1 MEKPTWLSTQLFK
14 FRLNRLLK
22 KLNRPDINGYE
33 ELVLM
38 CDIINLMYG
47 YIDCDDKEL
56 DTTLFAET
64 NYELITRFNAIYDQL
79 SEFIHLIDIVKRGKR
94 IMTSDFRAL
103 PEEIKIPAEDYFVT
117 EGRFAF
123 RHALRLLWVIA
134 NNFMRSHAS
143 SLLTYD
149 DKELAYSNTNKLVGR
164 LVNLINPML
173 ITITRVAEVRLG
185 RFESIKYNK

>member
-22 KLNRPDINGYE
+22 KLNHPDISGYE

-56 DTTLFAET
+56 DTTLYAET

-173 ITITRVAEVRLG
+173 ITITRVAEFRVG

>member
-22 KLNRPDINGYE
+22 KLNHPDISGYE

-56 DTTLFAET
+56 DTTLYAET

-149 DKELAYSNTNKLVGR
+149 DKELVYSNTNKLVGR

-173 ITITRVAEVRLG
+173 ITITRVAEFRVG

>member
-14 FRLNRLLK
+14 FRLSRLLK
-22 KLNRPDINGYE
+22 KLNHPDVSGYD
-33 ELVLM
+33 ELVIM
-38 CDIINLMYG
+38 CDIINLMYD
-47 YIDCDDKEL
+47 YIDCDNKEL
-56 DTTLFAET
+56 DAALYAET

-79 SEFIHLIDIVKRGKR
+79 AEFTHLINIIERNRR
-94 IMTSDFRAL
+94 IMTSDYRAL
-103 PEEIKIPAEDYFVT
+103 PKEIKIRAEDYFIT

-123 RHALRLLWVIA
+123 RHALRVLWVIA
-134 NNFMRSHAS
+134 NNFMRSHANT
-143 SLLTYD
+143 LLTCP

-173 ITITRVAEVRLG
+173 ITITRVAEFRVG

>member
-22 KLNRPDINGYE
+22 KLNRPDINGHE

-56 DTTLFAET
+56 DTTLYAET

-173 ITITRVAEVRLG
+173 ITITRVAEFRVG

>member
-14 FRLNRLLK
+14 FRLSRLLK
-22 KLNRPDINGYE
+22 KLNRSDINGYE

-56 DTTLFAET
+56 DTTLYAET
-64 NYELITRFNAIYDQL
+64 NYVIITRFNAIYDQL

-173 ITITRVAEVRLG
+173 ITITRVAEFRVG

>member
-14 FRLNRLLK
+14 FRLSRLLK
-22 KLNRPDINGYE
+22 KLNRSDINGYE

-56 DTTLFAET
+56 DTTLYAET

-123 RHALRLLWVIA
+123 RHALRLLWVVA

-173 ITITRVAEVRLG
+173 ITITRVAEFRVG

>member
-14 FRLNRLLK
+14 FRLSRLLK

-56 DTTLFAET
+56 DTTLYAET

-149 DKELAYSNTNKLVGR
+149 DKELAYSNTNQLVGR

-173 ITITRVAEVRLG
+173 ITITRVAEFRVG

>member
-1 MEKPTWLSTQLFK
+1 
-14 FRLNRLLK
+14 
-22 KLNRPDINGYE
+22 
-33 ELVLM
+33 M

-56 DTTLFAET
+56 DTTLYAET

-173 ITITRVAEVRLG
+173 ITITRVAEFRVG

>member
-22 KLNRPDINGYE
+22 KLNHPDISGYE

-56 DTTLFAET
+56 DTTLYAET

-173 ITITRVAEVRLG
+173 ITITRIAEFRVG

>member
-14 FRLNRLLK
+14 FRLSRLLK
-22 KLNRPDINGYE
+22 KLNRSDINGYE

-56 DTTLFAET
+56 DTTLYAET

-173 ITITRVAEVRLG
+173 ITITRVAEFRVG